1 MADRKR
7 SGDVFASLPIEIRK
21 AILNNV
27 ERQDALNICSHSA
40 AMYRASLPL
49 AKQLLE
55 SELGADVISQV
66 FPDAHAFTTFLNLAQ
81 LATDDEKKAAVKLH
95 LTKWHNGDLVSK
107 MSELD
112 KIEAAHYLERIVVP
126 FARDFAHKNAD
137 IFTGHLQL
145 RFPDWSHPSRGQAN
159 GSTSR
164 YDTLVPA
171 SPLTDFY
178 PSERVRLLRA
188 FCRFDI
194 MSKVIKARP
203 GAQLYSM
210 AEQKDLLSDFFDAWE
225 MEEITCVQK
234 YVLDLHLLLVREY
247 MAEIPRFVAGWAAR
261 ADRIRGAGTVEEARD
276 SITQAYAILRGDFP
290 LHQEAGV
297 APGQSPF
304 HVDFKMR
311 NCLGV
316 EAPIRKFPF
325 LDVQTQS
332 TFVKQIAT
340 FGLDHLHE
348 LLGCS
353 PWRYVY
359 WLRDNQDKLLANMAT
374 PEQAQYFGMD
384 PNRLWVEPDE
394 EFAVHLHGTVVQD
407 NGSDD
412 GNDSADEPVVY
423 LGLNP
428 GKREE
433 QSNLG
438 WRLLKNA
445 SAKSIEGFR
454 RCGWV
459 FWDEARLRQQHFWK
473 RDDHEYIRP
482 GSRLAWVMHP
492 FVRGSY
498 GITDPPAE
506 DQIDDH
512 SLTADDMDEV
522 YASVDNINVPG
533 LAGDSL
539 TIPQHILTYLM
550 QLDLQPPL
558 DAMPQLTRAGPS
570 AADEKLSNYHDEN
583 KDRYGDR
590 WGLRN
595 PIHPLL
601 KVAGWQFNRRDWDN
615 FMGPIGLD
623 TPLNL

>member
-1 MADRKR
+1 MADQKR
-7 SGDVFASLPIEIRK
+7 SSDLFATLPIEIRK
-21 AILNNV
+21 DILNNIGG
-27 ERQDALNICSHSA
+27 QDALNICSHSA

-55 SELGADVISQV
+55 SELGPDVISQV
-66 FPDAHAFTTFLNLAQ
+66 FPDAYAFTAFPDLAQ
-81 LATDDEKKAAVKLH
+81 FADDEKKAAVKLH
-95 LTKWHNGDLVSK
+95 LTKWRNGDLISK

-137 IFTGHLQL
+137 IFDGHLQL
-145 RFPDWSHPSRGQAN
+145 RFPDWSHPSRGQAT
-159 GSTSR
+159 GSTAQ
-164 YDTLVPA
+164 YHTLVPA
-171 SPLTDFY
+171 GPLTDFY

-188 FCRFDI
+188 FCRFDV

-203 GAQLYSM
+203 GTQLYSM
-210 AEQKDLLSDFFDAWE
+210 AEQKDLLSKLFDAWE
-225 MEEITCVQK
+225 VEEIICVQK

-290 LHQEAGV
+290 WHQQPAV
-297 APGQSPF
+297 VPGQGPF
-304 HVDFKMR
+304 HVNFKIDFKMR

-325 LDVQTQS
+325 LDVETQS

-348 LLGCS
+348 LLSCS
-353 PWRYVY
+353 PWYYVY
-359 WLRDNQDKLLANMAT
+359 WLRDNQDDLLRDMAT

-384 PNRLWVEPDE
+384 PNQIWVEPDE
-394 EFAVHLHGTVVQD
+394 EFAVHLHGAVVPNTGVN

-412 GNDSADEPVVY
+412 GNSPDNEPVVHF
-423 LGLNP
+423 GLDP

-459 FWDEARLRQQHFWK
+459 FWDEARLRQQRFWK
-473 RDDHEYIRP
+473 HADHER
-482 GSRLAWVMHP
+482 
-492 FVRGSY
+492 
-498 GITDPPAE
+498 
-506 DQIDDH
+506 
-512 SLTADDMDEV
+512 
-522 YASVDNINVPG
+522 
-533 LAGDSL
+533 
-539 TIPQHILTYLM
+539 
-550 QLDLQPPL
+550 
-558 DAMPQLTRAGPS
+558 
-570 AADEKLSNYHDEN
+570 
-583 KDRYGDR
+583 
-590 WGLRN
+590 
-595 PIHPLL
+595 
-601 KVAGWQFNRRDWDN
+601 VAGWQFNRRDWDN